1 MGKGL
6 PGHREGWSRRAPGRR
21 STVLSP
27 LGRIDIAATSPE
39 SSARVRSHVEARYTY
54 ADGEHDL
61 LLRMRGIGDRH
72 VEAVRQT
79 EAEFALLAADPLLLL
94 AARFGDAI
102 PWSVASYCW
111 HHVPRERRTLP
122 PAPHSPEEKRAFL
135 AVALAE
141 AESGTI
147 RATRNVTLSLDFTR
161 ALHAAIRRQAQV
173 SWNSKAAARARADLD
188 RRYPTAEALVA
199 QASVRS
205 LGNP

>member
-1 MGKGL
+1 M
-6 PGHREGWSRRAPGRR
+6 
-21 STVLSP
+21 VLSP
-27 LGRIDIAATSPE
+27 LRHIDFAATSPE
-39 SSARVRSHVEARYTY
+39 SSTRVRSHVEARYIY

-72 VEAVRQT
+72 VEAVRGA
-79 EAEFALLAADPLLLL
+79 EAEFALLADDPLILL

-111 HHVPRERRTLP
+111 HHIPRGRQTPP

-135 AVALAE
+135 AVALAD
-141 AESGTI
+141 AESGTV

-161 ALHAAIRRQAQV
+161 ALHAAILRQAQV
-173 SWNSKAAARARADLD
+173 SWNSKAAARAQADLD
-188 RRYPTAEALVA
+188 HRYPTAEALVV

-205 LGNP
+205 LGHP